1 MIAVESVLPELLLQS
16 ELDGVPTV
24 ALRMDLMMMVGAR
37 ERTLL

>member
-1 MIAVESVLPELLLQS
+1 VIAVESVLPELLLQS
-16 ELDGVPTV
+16 ELGAAPTI